1 MPRCVPMV
9 FALVALAAVSLAPPA
24 SASKPKTPA
33 TANSEHPAKAAPT
46 AKAAPP
52 DKAAPTANPT
62 MPDSLPD
69 FDARWDF
76 DHPDSTEAVFRALL
90 PQARA
95 SGNNDYLVQL
105 LSQIARTQGLQQKFD
120 DADKTLE
127 EAQTLLTPDMRV
139 ARVRVLLERG
149 RVQNSSK
156 HQDLAIPLFMAAW
169 DLAREA
175 GALGLPGA
183 DGYAVDAAHMLA
195 IAQPGDL
202 SLQWNQTAI
211 EYAEHSNDP
220 KARKWLG
227 SLYNNEGW
235 DYHAKGD
242 YTKALEVFQKALDAR
257 RAEGDPTKI
266 RIAEWCVARTL
277 RSLQRNDEALEI
289 QKRLLAQAQA
299 AGQPDGFIFEE
310 MGECLIALQRPAEA
324 RPYFAVAYE
333 MLSKDPW
340 FQRDEPERLE
350 RIRKFA
356 GQ

>member
-1 MPRCVPMV
+1 MPRRVPMV
-9 FALVALAAVSLAPPA
+9 FALVALAAVAPPA

-33 TANSEHPAKAAPT
+33 PANSAHPAKAAPT
-46 AKAAPP
+46 EKAAPP
-52 DKAAPTANPT
+52 PAPTANPT

-76 DHPDSTEAVFRALL
+76 DHPDSTEAAFRALL

>member
-1 MPRCVPMV
+1 MV

-69 FDARWDF
+69 FDTRWDF

-127 EAQTLLTPDMRV
+127 EAQTLLTSDMRV

-242 YTKALEVFQKALDAR
+242 YMKALEVFQKALDAR
-257 RAEGDPTKI
+257 RAEGDPNKI

>member
-1 MPRCVPMV
+1 MKPVQALTLLTLLAVVP
-9 FALVALAAVSLAPPA
+9 ALASTG
-24 SASKPKTPA
+24 SK
-33 TANSEHPAKAAPT
+33 AKAPAES
-46 AKAAPP
+46 AATTVTSPP
-52 DKAAPTANPT
+52 V

-69 FDARWDF
+69 FDSRWDY

-90 PQARA
+90 PRART
-95 SGNNDYLVQL
+95 SGNQDYLAQL
-105 LSQIARTQGLQQKFD
+105 LTQIARTQGLQMKFD
-120 DADKTLE
+120 DANKTLE
-127 EAQTLLTPDMRV
+127 EAQALLTPDMRV

-149 RVQNSSK
+149 RVWNSSK
-156 HQDLAIPLFMAAW
+156 HQDLAIPLFTAAW

-175 GALGLPGA
+175 GALGQPGA
-183 DGYAVDAAHMLA
+183 DGFAVDAAHMLA

-211 EYAEHSNDP
+211 DYAEHSQDP

-227 SLYNNEGW
+227 SLYNNQGW
-235 DYHAKGD
+235 DYHGKGD
-242 YTKALEVFQKALDAR
+242 YPKALEIFQKALEAR

-266 RIAEWCVARTL
+266 RIAEWSVARTL

-289 QKRLLAQAQA
+289 QRRLLAEAQA
-299 AGQPDGFIFEE
+299 AGQPDGYIFEE
-310 MGECLIALQRPAEA
+310 MGECLIALHRPAEA

-340 FQRDEPERLE
+340 LKRDEPERLE

>member
-1 MPRCVPMV
+1 VKPVQALTLLTLLAVVP
-9 FALVALAAVSLAPPA
+9 ALASTGSKAKAPTESTA
-24 SASKPKTPA
+24 TTKA
-33 TANSEHPAKAAPT
+33 TAEPTTTKAS
-46 AKAAPP
+46 PP
-52 DKAAPTANPT
+52 V

-69 FDARWDF
+69 FDARWDY

-95 SGNNDYLVQL
+95 SGNKDYLAQL
-105 LSQIARTQGLQQKFD
+105 LTQIARTQGLQMKFD
-120 DADKTLE
+120 DANKTLE
-127 EAQTLLTPDMRV
+127 EAQALLTPDMRV

-149 RVQNSSK
+149 RVWNSSK
-156 HQDLAIPLFMAAW
+156 HQDLAIPLFTAAW

-175 GALGLPGA
+175 GALGQPGA
-183 DGYAVDAAHMLA
+183 DGFAVDAAHMLA

-211 EYAEHSNDP
+211 DYAEHSQDP

-227 SLYNNEGW
+227 SLYNNQGW
-235 DYHAKGD
+235 DYHGKGD
-242 YTKALEVFQKALDAR
+242 YSKALEIFQKALEAR
-257 RAEGDPTKI
+257 RAEGDPAKI

-289 QKRLLAQAQA
+289 QKRLLAEAQA
-299 AGQPDGFIFEE
+299 AGQPDGYIFEE
-310 MGECLIALQRPAEA
+310 MGECLIALHRPAEA

-340 FQRDEPERLE
+340 LKRDEPERLE